1 MLFYFTDYC
10 FSLLAVSFI
19 PIGELCTQK
28 SVHTLQLYVA
38 YWFGLSIV
46 LKSSL
51 QKRANK
57 YVLVKDFQISI
68 YLSIYWISYA
78 TIRIAY
84 VVVANGISTTFET
97 TQRLWCERFFNVFV
111 GILCRLCSKY
121 IYSCMK
127 RMKERNRLVRFLPY
141 IIHST
146 HIDISGWF
154 WWLDEYIKR
163 GCHPHAIWDGKWQ
176 QQNNERKKS
185 HNKRISGICMFKLT
199 LIALRFLHL
208 PLLLRSIIIS
218 ISLCLFAAIHTRHYS
233 LQHISHCIDE
243 RAPKRIHWIHNAM
256 QNAWILCSAM
266 YMINMMMYTNA
277 STSQSN

>member
-1 MLFYFTDYC
+1 M
-10 FSLLAVSFI
+10 
-19 PIGELCTQK
+19 
-28 SVHTLQLYVA
+28 
-38 YWFGLSIV
+38 
-46 LKSSL
+46 
-51 QKRANK
+51 
-57 YVLVKDFQISI
+57 LVKDFQISI

-208 PLLLRSIIIS
+208 PLLFRSIIILY
-218 ISLCLFAAIHTRHYS
+218 ISLPLCCHSYS
-233 LQHISHCIDE
+233 SLLLTAYFSLHRWKSPETDSLNSQCY
-243 RAPKRIHWIHNAM
+243 AKCMNTL
-256 QNAWILCSAM
+256 LC
-266 YMINMMMYTNA
+266 YVYDKYDDVYQCKYIPI
-277 STSQSN
+277 QLIF